1 MYSVFRRFVV
11 LVLCSLLAACG
22 FHLRGQAELPAAL
35 DVTYITGTTNPTAP
49 PSPLARALRTVL
61 EANSRTVTTD
71 PEAASATI
79 AILGESLN
87 RRVLATGPEGE
98 MREYTFTYTVDYAV
112 TATSGTQIIPQD
124 TLVISRDV
132 LYDEADVLGRT
143 AGEDIALREMVA
155 DAAYAIIRR
164 LQAVAS

>member
-1 MYSVFRRFVV
+1 MYSVFRRISVIA
-11 LVLCSLLAACG
+11 LCGLLAACG
-22 FHLRGQAELPAAL
+22 FQLRGQAQLPDAL
-35 DVTYITGTTNPTAP
+35 DVTYITGTMNPNAP
-49 PSPLARALRTVL
+49 PSPLARALRTAL
-61 EANSRTVTTD
+61 EANGVTVTED
-71 PEAASATI
+71 PAAASATV

-112 TATSGTQIIPQD
+112 TATKGTAFIPKD
-124 TLVISRDV
+124 TLTISRDV

-143 AGEDIALREMVA
+143 AGEDIALREMVS